1 MSIADILKD
10 AESRMKKSVEAAQHD
25 FATLRTGRAN
35 PTLLDA
41 LKVDYYGQSL
51 PVNQLAAITA
61 PDPRLIVIQPWDK
74 GALAAIEKALQK
86 SDLGL
91 TPTSDGTVIRLA
103 IPPLTEQRRKEFV
116 KQLHHKAEA
125 ARVSVRNIRRDSNEH
140 MRRDTELTD
149 DAIKRAEKDVQKLA
163 DKYVAEVDALAKAKE
178 AELLEV

>member
-1 MSIADILKD
+1 MIIADVLKD

-35 PTLLDA
+35 PALLDA

-51 PVNQLAAITA
+51 PVNQLGAITS

-74 GALAAIEKALQK
+74 GAIAAIEKALQK

-91 TPTSDGTVIRLA
+91 TPSSDGNVIRLA

-116 KQLHHKAEA
+116 KQLHTKAEG
-125 ARVSVRNIRRDSNEH
+125 ARVSLRNIRRDSIEQ
-140 MRRDTELTD
+140 MRRDAELTD
-149 DAIKRAEKDVQKLA
+149 DDKKRAEKDVQKLA
-163 DKYVAEVDALAKAKE
+163 DKYVAEVDTLAKAKE